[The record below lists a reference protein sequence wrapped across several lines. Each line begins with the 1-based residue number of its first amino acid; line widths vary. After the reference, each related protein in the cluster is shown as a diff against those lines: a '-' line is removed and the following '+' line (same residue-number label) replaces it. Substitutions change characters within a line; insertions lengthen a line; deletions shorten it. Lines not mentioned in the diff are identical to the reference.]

1 LLFLM
6 IFLKAVEIYL
16 CTYTVL
22 YFTQLL
28 LTNYCNQLQEL
39 VEKKEANMLTT
50 NITVVPRA
58 S

>member
-1 LLFLM
+1 MARRTITHRSLHVSS
-6 IFLKAVEIYL
+6 I
-16 CTYTVL
+16 L